1 MNTDPRVTESV
12 LAISVCK
19 NPIRKT
25 IHTEIAKIAKKGTN
39 HGSKGHQSESV
50 LETLAISVCK
60 NPIRKT
66 IYTEIAKKGTNH
78 GSKGH
83 QSESVL
89 AAFAIPVCRTPIR
102 KRNSHGDRKDRK
114 ERDNHG
120 SKGHNPNPSQRSP
133 CVNSAL
139 TQRR

>member
-50 LETLAISVCK
+50 LETFAISVCK
-60 NPIRKT
+60 
-66 IYTEIAKKGTNH
+66 
-78 GSKGH
+78 
-83 QSESVL
+83 
-89 AAFAIPVCRTPIR
+89 TPIR
-102 KRNSHGDRKDRK
+102 KDNLHGDRKDRK
-114 ERDNHG
+114 ERDEPRIERPPIRIG
-120 SKGHNPNPSQRSP
+120 LSGLCDP
-133 CVNSAL
+133 CV
-139 TQRR
+139 